1 MLLKSN
7 LTACAFRMLKYFFVS
22 TTVFFASVFA
32 LASCSAGNDDGCIC
46 IVLPSRE
53 DFSRAGLSAAHTATD
68 LYLISVFITGDYEA
82 KKTIP
87 VTEDDEHKV
96 LSVTFDKIPAGAKV
110 RVACGLVAPA
120 EGQGVVGIGDEI
132 TVLGGQEQNASVKL
146 RKIKFETTDTGG
158 QIVYYIEDS
167 PYEQIIS
174 LPSVCTYKFTYTPS
188 SGGTETVYE
197 TSYPY
202 FTDSSATTGEKVAI
216 IFCNG
221 TEILKISITTA

>member
-1 MLLKSN
+1 MKSN

-46 IVLPSRE
+46 IALPSRE
-53 DFSRAGLSAAHTATD
+53 DFSRAGLSAARTAAD
-68 LYLISVFITGDYEA
+68 LYLNVFITGDYEA

-146 RKIKFETTDTGG
+146 RKIEFETVAIGG
-158 QIVYYIEDS
+158 GKIVYFEDS
-167 PYEQIIS
+167 LDEQIIS
-174 LPSVCTYKFTYTPS
+174 LPSVCNYKFTYKPLN
-188 SGGTETVYE
+188 GGTETVYE

-202 FTDSSATTGEKVAI
+202 FTTDSSAASGEKAAI

-221 TEILKISITTA
+221 TEILKISITVA

>member
-1 MLLKSN
+1 MLLKSK

-46 IVLPSRE
+46 IALPSRE
-53 DFSRAGLSAAHTATD
+53 DFSRAGLSAARTAAD
-68 LYLISVFITGDYEA
+68 LYLNVFITGDYEA

-110 RVACGLVAPA
+110 RVACGLVAPVA
-120 EGQGVVGIGDEI
+120 GQGVVGIGDEI

-146 RKIKFETTDTGG
+146 RKIEFETTETGG
-158 QIVYYIEDS
+158 KIVYFEDS
-167 PYEQIIS
+167 PVEQIIS
-174 LPSVCTYKFTYTPS
+174 LPSVCNYKFTYTPS
-188 SGGTETVYE
+188 IGGPGTVYE

-202 FTDSSATTGEKVAI
+202 FTDSSVTTGEKVAI

>member
-1 MLLKSN
+1 MLLKTK
-7 LTACAFRMLKYFFVS
+7 LTSCAFRMLKYFFVS

-46 IVLPSRE
+46 IALPSRE
-53 DFSRAGLSAAHTATD
+53 DFSRAGLSAARTAAD
-68 LYLISVFITGDYEA
+68 LYLNVFITGDYEA

-110 RVACGLVAPA
+110 RVACGLVAPVA
-120 EGQGVVGIGDEI
+120 GQGVVGIGDEI

-146 RKIKFETTDTGG
+146 RKIRFEPSETGG
-158 QIVYYIEDS
+158 KLIYHVVDS
-167 PYEQIIS
+167 PVEQIIS
-174 LPSVCTYKFTYTPS
+174 LPSVCNYKFTYTPS
-188 SGGTETVYE
+188 GGGPGTVYE

>member
-1 MLLKSN
+1 MKSN

-46 IVLPSRE
+46 IALPSRE
-53 DFSRAGLSAAHTATD
+53 DFSRAGLSAARTAAD
-68 LYLISVFITGDYEA
+68 LYLINVFITGDYEA

-87 VTEDDEHKV
+87 VTQDDEDKV

-132 TVLGGQEQNASVKL
+132 TVLGGQKQNTSVKL
-146 RKIKFETTDTGG
+146 RKIRFATSETGG
-158 QIVYYIEDS
+158 QLIYHVVDS
-167 PYEQIIS
+167 TYEQIIS
-174 LPSVCTYKFTYTPS
+174 LPSVCTYKFTYKPLN
-188 SGGTETVYE
+188 GGTETVYE

-202 FTDSSATTGEKVAI
+202 FTTDSSAASGEKAAI

-221 TEILKISITTA
+221 TEILKIS

>member
-46 IVLPSRE
+46 IALPSRE
-53 DFSRAGLSAAHTATD
+53 DFSRAGLSAARTAAD
-68 LYLISVFITGDYEA
+68 LYLNVFITGDYEA

-87 VTEDDEHKV
+87 VTTDDEHKV

-110 RVACGLVAPA
+110 RVACGLVAPVA
-120 EGQGVVGIGDEI
+120 GQGVVGIGDEI

-146 RKIKFETTDTGG
+146 RKIEFETTETGG
-158 QIVYYIEDS
+158 KIVYFEDS
-167 PYEQIIS
+167 PVEQIIS
-174 LPSVCTYKFTYTPS
+174 LPSVCNYKFTYTPS
-188 SGGTETVYE
+188 IGGPGTVYE

-202 FTDSSATTGEKVAI
+202 FTDSSVTTGEKVAI

>member
-46 IVLPSRE
+46 IALPSRE
-53 DFSRAGLSAAHTATD
+53 DFSRAGLSAARTAAD
-68 LYLISVFITGDYEA
+68 LYLINVFITGDYEA

-87 VTEDDEHKV
+87 VTQDDEHKV

-110 RVACGLVAPA
+110 RVACGLVAPE

-132 TVLGGQEQNASVKL
+132 TVLGGQKQNASVKL
-146 RKIKFETTDTGG
+146 RKIKFETTELGG
-158 QIVYYIEDS
+158 RIVYYIEDS
-167 PYEQIIS
+167 PDEQIIS
-174 LPSVCTYKFTYTPS
+174 LPSVCTYKFYKPS
-188 SGGTETVYE
+188 SGGPGTVYE

>member
-46 IVLPSRE
+46 IALPSRE
-53 DFSRAGLSAAHTATD
+53 DFSRAGLSAARTATD
-68 LYLISVFITGDYEA
+68 LYLINVFITGDYEA

-132 TVLGGQEQNASVKL
+132 TVLGGQAQNTSVKL
-146 RKIKFETTDTGG
+146 RKIRFATSETIDKL
-158 QIVYYIEDS
+158 IYHVEDS
-167 PYEQIIS
+167 PVEQIIS
-174 LPSVCTYKFTYTPS
+174 LPSVCNYKFTYTPS

-197 TSYPY
+197 TSHPY
-202 FTDSSATTGEKVAI
+202 FTDSSATTGKKVAI

-221 TEILKISITTA
+221 TEILKLSIMGA